1 MKLSI
6 RKEALFI
13 IKILQDKG
21 FDAYLVGGAVRDII
35 IASKQKLD
43 PSQAIKDYDFAT
55 NATPEEIQQLLADSF
70 YENEFGTVAITHEE
84 LLKQMG
90 LNSSEAILPK
100 PHQPPKDKIIDLANA
115 TKIHESLGTP
125 EEIQQSE
132 SQIDWLPD
140 FEITTYRSD
149 EVYTDF
155 RRPDPKKLTWGKTI
169 QEDLKRRDFTIN
181 AMALKHLKD
190 DDFELIDPFNGIEDL
205 DQSLVRTVNEPT
217 DRFQEDALRMLRAIR
232 LAVQLN
238 FQINDQTFEAIIA
251 HAELITKI
259 SWERISDEFLKILAS
274 EYPAE
279 GISLLDEAG
288 LLKFILPE
296 LVECK
301 GVEQG
306 GHHNTDVWTHS
317 LDALKECP
325 NPDPIVRL
333 ATLLHD
339 IAKPQTF
346 EIRNNKITFYNH
358 EIVGSR
364 IADKIAKR
372 LKFSKNQRQRL
383 FILVRQHMFYYQSKN
398 SDASIRRFMRRVSL
412 ENIDDILDLREAD
425 RLGSGARKTSWR
437 LEEMKQRMIEQ
448 LNQPMQVTDLA
459 INGHDLMTEFDKKPG
474 SWLGEILEELL
485 EKVLDKPELNTKEK
499 LIELSRKF
507 FSQIIPQQ

>member
-13 IKILQDKG
+13 IETLQQKG
-21 FDAYLVGGAVRDII
+21 FEAYLVGGAVRDII
-35 IASKQKLD
+35 VATQQDRD
-43 PSQAIKDYDFAT
+43 PGQAIKDYDFAT
-55 NATPEEIQQLLADSF
+55 NATPAEIQQLFPESF
-70 YENEFGTVAITHEE
+70 YENEFGTVAITHQE
-84 LLKQMG
+84 LLQQMG
-90 LNSSEAILPK
+90 IESAEAILPQ
-100 PHQPPKDKIIDLANA
+100 PHRPPQNKIIDLANA

-125 EEIQQSE
+125 EEIKEAESE
-132 SQIDWLPD
+132 TKWLPD

-149 EVYTDF
+149 EVYADF

-169 QEDLKRRDFTIN
+169 EEDLKRRDFTIN
-181 AMALKHLKD
+181 AMALKHLKAD
-190 DDFELIDPFNGIEDL
+190 KFELIDPFEGLKDL
-205 DQSLVRTVNEPT
+205 KRHLVKTVNKPT
-217 DRFQEDALRMLRAIR
+217 ERFQEDALRMLRAVR
-232 LAVQLN
+232 FAVQLN
-238 FQINDQTFEAIIA
+238 FQIDDQTFEAIAA

-259 SWERISDEFLKILAS
+259 SWERISEEFLKIIATQ
-274 EYPAE
+274 YPAE

-296 LVECK
+296 LLECK

-333 ATLLHD
+333 GTLLHD

-346 EIRNNKITFYNH
+346 EIRDDKITFYNH
-358 EIVGSR
+358 EIIGSR
-364 IADKIAKR
+364 TADKIAKR

-383 FILVRQHMFYYQSKN
+383 FTLVRHHMFYYQPRNK
-398 SDASIRRFMRRVSL
+398 DASIRRFMRKVGL

-448 LNQPMQVTDLA
+448 LNQPMEVTDLA
-459 INGHDLMTEFDKKPG
+459 IDGHDLMTEFKLKPG
-474 SWLGEILEELL
+474 AWIGEMLNKLL
-485 EKVLDKPELNTKEK
+485 EKVIDKPELNTKEK
-499 LIELSRKF
+499 LTKLAKEINYLE
-507 FSQIIPQQ
+507 

>member
-6 RKEALFI
+6 RAEALFV
-13 IKILQDKG
+13 IKTLQEKG
-21 FDAYLVGGAVRDII
+21 FEAYLVGGAVRDII
-35 IASKQKLD
+35 IASKQDLD
-43 PSQAIKDYDFAT
+43 PNGAIKDYDFTT
-55 NATPEEIQQLLADSF
+55 NATPAEIQQLFPESY

-84 LLKQMG
+84 LLGQMG
-90 LNSSEAILPK
+90 VDPIEVILPK
-100 PHQPPKDKIIDLANA
+100 PHQLSKNKIIDLANA

-125 EEIQQSE
+125 EEIIQAE
-132 SQIDWLPD
+132 PETNWLPD

-149 EVYTDF
+149 EIYADF

-181 AMALKHLKD
+181 AMALKHIKNEE
-190 DDFELIDPFNGIEDL
+190 FELIDPFHGIKDL
-205 DQSLVRTVNEPT
+205 KLYSIRTVNNPSE
-217 DRFQEDALRMLRAIR
+217 RFQEDALRMLRAIR
-232 LAVQLN
+232 FAVQLN
-238 FQINDQTFEAIIA
+238 FQIDDQTFEAIIT
-251 HAELITKI
+251 HAQLITKI

-274 EYPAE
+274 QYPAE

-288 LLKFILPE
+288 LLQFILPE
-296 LVECK
+296 LIECK

-306 GHHNTDVWTHS
+306 GHHNTDVWAHS

-346 EIRNNKITFYNH
+346 EIRDNKITFYNH

-372 LKFSKNQRQRL
+372 LKLSKKQRRRL
-383 FILVRQHMFYYQSKN
+383 FILVRQHMFYYQTKN
-398 SDASIRRFMRRVSL
+398 SDASIRRFMRKVGL

-437 LEEMKQRMIEQ
+437 LEEMKQRMIQQ

-459 INGHDLMTEFDKKPG
+459 INGHDLITEFNKKPG
-474 SWLGEILEELL
+474 SWLGNILKQLL
-485 EKVLDKPELNTKEK
+485 EKVLDNPELNTKEK
-499 LIELSRKF
+499 LIELAKKL
-507 FSQIIPQQ
+507 